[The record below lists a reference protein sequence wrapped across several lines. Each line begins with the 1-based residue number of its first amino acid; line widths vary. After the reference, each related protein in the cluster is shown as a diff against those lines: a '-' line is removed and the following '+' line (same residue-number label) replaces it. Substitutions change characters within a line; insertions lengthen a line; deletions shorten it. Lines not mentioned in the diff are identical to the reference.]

1 MVRRRIVNVK
11 NMGALT
17 SNGNF
22 QPNKNKT
29 GESPGTWLPG
39 EWLCWEIIFTF
50 LEVACSNETGVEC
63 STIMEK
69 QSFFHKDQRW

>member
-1 MVRRRIVNVK
+1 MKYPFFSNKNNFTKIVLVRRRIVNVK

-29 GESPGTWLPG
+29 GEWQNLLGLGYQENDCAERSFLP
-39 EWLCWEIIFTF
+39 F
-50 LEVACSNETGVEC
+50 
-63 STIMEK
+63 
-69 QSFFHKDQRW
+69 

>member
-1 MVRRRIVNVK
+1 MAK
-11 NMGALT
+11 
-17 SNGNF
+17 
-22 QPNKNKT
+22 
-29 GESPGTWLPG
+29 SPGTWLPG

-50 LEVACSNETGVEC
+50 LEMAYSNETGVEC